1 MRDSMD
7 PVQYVLDRA
16 LDPASA
22 RRFTSAAEMADQLR
36 GVLRQ
41 MMALSGFAQGHE
53 PSRHFEPVTSDLDGG
68 LGVVPPLE
76 HWLDDRAELTAL
88 GRPTPQK
95 VVKELPAPV
104 VDPHDPQAAYLR
116 RVTASDFRR
125 LTSELTGSVESLLM
139 ACRAALA
146 EHGGPDVAGAK
157 ACLAAARKQR
167 CRDEEAGE
175 QSPGPAWRLDWHD
188 GLVALAS
195 QDFDA
200 AWQHFH
206 EVHTIL
212 PGESIATVALGLC
225 AEYRGDVKQA
235 RRCYRAVWQRDK
247 APAGAAFGLARLL
260 TVALW
265 NAWRQ
270 LHDPLGG
277 IVERLSELRELQA
290 GELAKQVGAGEVTA
304 EETATWL
311 AWQAVLCAFL
321 LAGHGYL
328 VWRFR
333 RLLSGVLLA
342 AIAVVALNISTTDAV
357 DEMDADIASFGTIL
371 QKVLAEPDGEMTAQ
385 QTLAALADK
394 HCRTAARECGP
405 TMPDRLSQAA
415 TGVEGRATDQSVNVR
430 LAATASGAW
439 LETGIPWSSALIA
452 GLVIIGF
459 WPRLDEYSYGKR

>member
-1 MRDSMD
+1 MRWAATWSTAGARWVGARGRAALSWIRTTRGTLWTLLFCSVVLTFVSAGPSLTYFHGAHDVATELRAHVGPMIVD
-7 PVQYVLDRA
+7 VQVARNA
-16 LDPASA
+16 LISANEAAVAAFDTDGGSLTGPGQAYYNQMAIASQSLA
-22 RRFTSAAEMADQLR
+22 HAAEVNAVGPQ
-36 GVLRQ
+36 GTE
-41 MMALSGFAQGHE
+41 ALQ
-53 PSRHFEPVTSDLDGG
+53 TI
-68 LGVVPPLE
+68 
-76 HWLDDRAELTAL
+76 
-88 GRPTPQK
+88 
-95 VVKELPAPV
+95 
-104 VDPHDPQAAYLR
+104 
-116 RVTASDFRR
+116 
-125 LTSELTGSVESLLM
+125 ESLL
-139 ACRAALA
+139 ASYS
-146 EHGGPDVAGAK
+146 DSVSQAGAY
-157 ACLAAARKQR
+157 
-167 CRDEEAGE
+167 
-175 QSPGPAWRLDWHD
+175 
-188 GLVALAS
+188 
-195 QDFDA
+195 
-200 AWQHFH
+200 FH
-206 EVHTIL
+206 
-212 PGESIATVALGLC
+212 
-225 AEYRGDVKQA
+225 AEDHLMG
-235 RRCYRAVWQRDK
+235 
-247 APAGAAFGLARLL
+247 